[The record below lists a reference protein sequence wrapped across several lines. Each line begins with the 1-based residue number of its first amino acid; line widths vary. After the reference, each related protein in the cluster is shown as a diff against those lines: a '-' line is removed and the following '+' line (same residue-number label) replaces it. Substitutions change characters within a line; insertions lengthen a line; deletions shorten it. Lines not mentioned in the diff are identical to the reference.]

1 MKQATIA
8 LLLAVIAISC
18 GKPEETS
25 REKMIA
31 QRDSLH
37 TVVQDLNKQIDK
49 INKQIIDENDAV
61 KLTLVTTHQPEQKR
75 FEHFFDV
82 YGSVEADKNVLLYP
96 EASGEILRVKVQ
108 EGDYVNKG
116 ELLMELDD
124 KIIRNTIQEVEKS
137 LELATDVYER
147 QKRLWDQNIGSQMQ
161 YLQAKNNKESLEEK
175 LETLEAQKTMTR
187 VKAPFS
193 GVVDDLMMKEGQL
206 AGPQMP
212 VMRLVNLSEIYVK
225 AEVSEKYVAV
235 VGKGTPTSV
244 NFESIGI
251 EIDTTVSRTG
261 EFINPGNRTF
271 VARVDIDSHDG
282 QIKPNLL
289 AKLRIKDYE
298 SDSAVVIPSNM
309 IQQTPNGDSYVFVL
323 DSNGENNTV
332 EKRILE
338 VGQSYR
344 GETEV
349 LNGLSAQEMII
360 NKGARSIQNG
370 QEVEVTKAD

>member
-49 INKQIIDENDAV
+49 INKQLADENDAV

-82 YGSVEADKNVLLYP
+82 YGSVEADKNLLLYP
-96 EASGEILRVKVQ
+96 EASGEILQVKVQ

-116 ELLMELDD
+116 ELLMKLDD

-271 VARVDIDSHDG
+271 VARVDIDSYDG

-323 DSNGENNTV
+323 DSNDENNTV

-370 QEVEVTKAD
+370 QEVEVTQAD

>member
-96 EASGEILRVKVQ
+96 EASGEILQVKVQ

-116 ELLMELDD
+116 ELLMKLDD

-137 LELATDVYER
+137 LELAADVYER

-271 VARVDIDSHDG
+271 VARVDIDSYDG